1 MTDPEISPPAV
12 GQRTLPRGWCH
23 PRSHS
28 ALTENAPQACDAQ
41 PATNGRIE
49 LGAPH
54 D

>member
-1 MTDPEISPPAV
+1 MTDPELSPPAV

-23 PRSHS
+23 PSSRS
-28 ALTENAPQACDAQ
+28 ALTENAPQAWDTH
-41 PATNGRIE
+41 PTTNGWIA